1 MAQTSPED
9 LERKGLENNLEA
21 EPDKS
26 PKSAQDYGVR
36 TPHWG
41 KGERTHIK
49 NQRGRRVRRQSG
61 GGSVR
66 IRGTAVSGKQRKL
79 RVSG

>member
-26 PKSAQDYGVR
+26 PKSAQDFMG
-36 TPHWG
+36 
-41 KGERTHIK
+41 
-49 NQRGRRVRRQSG
+49 
-61 GGSVR
+61 
-66 IRGTAVSGKQRKL
+66 
-79 RVSG
+79 